1 MNIVTAAQVK
11 GEAQTP
17 WEQIGTDVTGLMTA
31 DEALKAGNLDWL
43 VEKRPVLTLDTDG
56 NTVVI
61 PNQWATVRA
70 SDDTPL
76 GVVGD
81 VHTLVQ
87 NHEAFAWGDGIVDE
101 GGRWERVGDFRG
113 GRHVFASLEIP
124 RHISLPGGDLAPY
137 LLISNGHDGKRSL
150 EAAVHAVRI
159 VCKNT
164 FNMALQGAKHRITIR
179 HATNIEERMAMAAEA
194 LGITY
199 KYMEA
204 LEQVGK
210 TLAAKKVTEAKA
222 EAILR
227 QVFPVPDSFDTPDR
241 IDMTDFAKALQVW
254 RTSEDLDAIRKTG
267 WGVVQATIEYI
278 DHEVEYK
285 ARRWSPGDTRFRAL
299 VIGGV
304 AMGKK
309 EKVLAATLAS

>member
-17 WEQIGTDVTGLMTA
+17 WEQIGTDVSGLMSA
-31 DEALKAGNLDWL
+31 EEALKAGGLDWE
-43 VEKRPVLTLDTDG
+43 VEKRPALTLDKDG
-56 NTVVI
+56 NTIVI

-87 NHEAFAWGDGIVDE
+87 NHEAFAWGDSIVAE

-124 RHISLPGGDLAPY
+124 RTISLPGGDMSAY
-137 LLISNGHDGKRSL
+137 LSISNGHDGKRSL
-150 EAAVHAVRI
+150 EAAAHAVRI

-164 FNMALQGAKHRITIR
+164 FNMAFRGAKNRITIR
-179 HATNIEERMAMAAEA
+179 HATNIEERMAVAAEA

-204 LEQVGK
+204 LEKTGK
-210 TLAAKKVTEAKA
+210 TLAAKKMGDAKV
-222 EAILR
+222 ESILR

-241 IDMTDFAKALQVW
+241 IDMTDFGKALNVW
-254 RTSEDLDAIRKTG
+254 RTSDDLDAIRKTG
-267 WGVVQATIEYI
+267 WGVVQAVIEYI
-278 DHEVEYK
+278 DHEVDYK

-309 EKVLAATLAS
+309 EKVLAAALES